1 MAFVD
6 ELNIFIKAGDGGDGV
21 VRWRHEKG
29 REFGG
34 PSGGD
39 GGAGGDVYILGVQDI
54 NILAK
59 YKHKKEF
66 IAKSG
71 EDGRKDSEHGADG
84 EELAIS
90 LPVGS
95 VVTNHET
102 GEKFS
107 LESEGEKLLILKG
120 GNGGRGNETFKSSTN
135 QNPQQWTPGQ
145 KGQQANF
152 SIELKLIVDVGLI
165 GLPNAGKSSLL
176 NTITGAKAK
185 TADYPFT
192 TLEPNL
198 GILYGYVLADIPGLI
213 EGASSG
219 KGLGHK
225 FLRHVKRTK
234 KLLHL
239 ISLENEDTLGTYD
252 TIRKEIEDY
261 DKSLADKEEIIVLT
275 KTDLVDEETLQ
286 KRVEQMSKYGEVYA
300 ISIYDDKSLKTFT
313 DGLIKKLR
321 KNTTPKHQTSDV

>member
-34 PSGGD
+34 PSGGN
-39 GGAGGDVYILGVQDI
+39 GGTGGDVYVVGVRDI

-66 IAKSG
+66 VAENG
-71 EDGRKDSEHGADG
+71 EDGRNDSEHGADG
-84 EELAIS
+84 ESLYLS
-90 LPVGS
+90 LPIGS
-95 VVTNHET
+95 IITNHDT
-102 GEKFS
+102 GERFS
-107 LESEGEKLLILKG
+107 LESEGEKILVLKG

-135 QNPQQWTPGQ
+135 QNPQQCTLGQ
-145 KGQQANF
+145 KGQQAQF
-152 SIELKLIVDVGLI
+152 SIELELIVDVGLI

-198 GILYGYVLADIPGLI
+198 GMLYGFILADIPGLI
-213 EGASSG
+213 EGASEG

-239 ISLENEDTLGTYD
+239 ISLDREDVLGTYE
-252 TIRKEIEDY
+252 TVRKELEDY
-261 DKSLADKEEIIVLT
+261 DETLANKEEIIVLT
-275 KTDLVDEETLQ
+275 KTDLVDSGTL
-286 KRVEQMSKYGEVYA
+286 KKNIKQMSTHGEVYT
-300 ISIYDDKSLKTFT
+300 ISIYDDESLKTLT
-313 DGLIKKLR
+313 DGLIKILR
-321 KNTTPKHQTSDV
+321 EEI

>member
-34 PSGGD
+34 PSGGN
-39 GGAGGDVYILGVQDI
+39 GGSGGDVYIVGVRDI
-54 NILAK
+54 NILSK

-66 IAKSG
+66 IAGNG
-71 EDGRKDSEHGADG
+71 EEGRKDSEHGADG
-84 EELAIS
+84 ESLYIS

-95 VVTNHET
+95 IVTNHET
-102 GEKFS
+102 GERFS
-107 LESEGEKLLILKG
+107 LEQEGEKLLILKG

-145 KGQQANF
+145 KGQQAQF
-152 SIELKLIVDVGLI
+152 TIELELIVDVGLI

-198 GILYGYVLADIPGLI
+198 GVLYGYILADIPGLI
-213 EGASSG
+213 EGASAG

-239 ISLENEDTLGTYD
+239 ISLENEDVLGTYE
-252 TIRKEIEDY
+252 TVRKELEDY
-261 DKSLADKEEIIVLT
+261 DKALAEKQEIIVLT
-275 KTDLVDEETLQ
+275 KTDLVDKDTLQ
-286 KRVEQMSKYGEVYA
+286 KTAKQMSKYGEVYT
-300 ISIYDDKSLKTFT
+300 ISIYDDESLKILT
-313 DGLIKKLR
+313 DGLIKTLR
-321 KNTTPKHQTSDV
+321 E